1 MSNVEKQDIADLPE
15 ILNAFEQALELE
27 RELGTRA
34 VDCDRALLLPVSR
47 ERLDGRDHREHLDGR
62 DHRDLRD
69 HRVNRD
75 GGDAS
80 ATSLQMPASRQD
92 GGSPS
97 APSTEHQAPST
108 KHQAPST
115 EELAACTKCTLA
127 TLGRQRV
134 VPGQGNA
141 ASPDFM
147 FIGEAPGAD
156 EDRQGLAFVGAAGQF
171 LTKMIQA
178 MGYSRDQVFIANVCK
193 CRPPN
198 NRTPSP
204 QEMEA
209 CLPYLKRQI
218 AAIRPKCIVLLGRT
232 AMSGLFPT
240 QRIRRGTWY
249 EYAGIPV
256 IATFHPSYIIRFD
269 PTTDPM
275 GLRAAKTEVW
285 NTLKLALARLGKQP
299 PGRK

>member
-1 MSNVEKQDIADLPE
+1 MSNVEKIDMESFPE
-15 ILNAFEQALELE
+15 ILTAFEQALELE

-34 VDCDRALLLPVSR
+34 VDCDRALLAPVSLKR
-47 ERLDGRDHREHLDGR
+47 QDGRDLKVPKDP
-62 DHRDLRD
+62 RDLK
-69 HRVNRD
+69 
-75 GGDAS
+75 
-80 ATSLQMPASRQD
+80 
-92 GGSPS
+92 
-97 APSTEHQAPST
+97 APKGEMLVLPT
-108 KHQAPST
+108 T
-115 EELAACTKCTLA
+115 EELAACTKCPLA
-127 TLGRQRV
+127 TLGRQHV

-141 ASPDFM
+141 NSPDFM

-178 MGYSRDQVFIANVCK
+178 MGYTREQVFIANVCK

-285 NTLKLALARLGKQP
+285 NTLKLALAKLGKQP
-299 PGRK
+299 PKK